1 MDLKDAAEKHG
12 GQAQGL
18 GQGPGWPPPVSGHSS
33 LLSVEGPLR
42 LQPSEVEPPG
52 GGGRLSEGSGAW
64 VSAAVRGA
72 FPGLSFPAL
81 AASRG
86 GVSGRRV

>member
-18 GQGPGWPPPVSGHSS
+18 GQGPGWPPPVSGPSS

-52 GGGRLSEGSGAW
+52 GGGRLS
-64 VSAAVRGA
+64 
-72 FPGLSFPAL
+72 
-81 AASRG
+81 
-86 GVSGRRV
+86 